1 MDRLQGSTFG
11 WTRSAALGG
20 THKSPVVEATDMY
33 DVLIPVDQSEERA
46 TAQAEAVVELPAASS
61 EVTVTV
67 MHIFQD
73 NPSGASVNQV
83 GSVRRASEVLEG
95 ADVEYELVEES
106 GDPAEEIVE
115 RADELDVD
123 CICVAGRKRSPTGK
137 ALFGSVSQ
145 TVIIDSERSVLFA
158 HVDDD

>member
-1 MDRLQGSTFG
+1 
-11 WTRSAALGG
+11 
-20 THKSPVVEATDMY
+20 
-33 DVLIPVDQSEERA
+33 
-46 TAQAEAVVELPAASS
+46 
-61 EVTVTV
+61 VTL

-83 GSVRRASEVLEG
+83 GAVRRASEVLEDAG
-95 ADVEYELVEES
+95 VEYSLVEES

-145 TVIIDSERSVLFA
+145 SVIIETERSVLFA
-158 HVDDD
+158 HVNED

>member
-1 MDRLQGSTFG
+1 
-11 WTRSAALGG
+11 
-20 THKSPVVEATDMY
+20 MY
-33 DVLIPVDQSEERA
+33 HVLIPVDQSEERA

-61 EVTVTV
+61 EVRATV

-83 GSVRRASEVLEG
+83 GAVRRATETLEAAG
-95 ADVEYELVEES
+95 VEYSLVEES

-115 RADELDVD
+115 RADEMDVD
-123 CICVAGRKRSPTGK
+123 SICVAGRKRSPTGK

-145 TVIIDSERSVLFA
+145 TVIIDSDRTVLFA
-158 HVDDD
+158 HVDDE